1 MNPSREQDPGEDPGE
16 DLGEDLGDLVTE
28 RPHPAS
34 ERLDALPAE
43 EIVRLMNA
51 EDAVVVRAVGEETP
65 RIATAIDA
73 IAERLGRGGRLIYC
87 GAGTSGR
94 LGVLDA
100 VECIPTFQA
109 RPGQVVGLV
118 AGGTRALTWPVEGAE
133 DDFSRGRTD
142 IEAIEPAA
150 QDVVVGIT
158 ASGRTPWVLG
168 AVARARELG
177 AWTIALC
184 CHRPSRLAE
193 LAHHAITPVVGPE
206 VLAGSTRLKA
216 GTATKM
222 VLNMLSTGAFV
233 RLGKVYRNLMVDVQA
248 TNAKLRDR
256 ARRIVVAATGC
267 DAARA
272 RELLERCGYE
282 VKVAVVAARL
292 GVDADRAR
300 ALLARHGG
308 SVRRA
313 LGEA

>member
-1 MNPSREQDPGEDPGE
+1 M
-16 DLGEDLGDLVTE
+16 TE

-34 ERLDALPAE
+34 ERLDVLSAE
-43 EIVRLMNA
+43 EIVELMNA
-51 EDAVVVRAVGEETP
+51 EDAVVVRAVAKETP
-65 RIATAIDA
+65 RIARAIEA
-73 IAERLGRGGRLIYC
+73 IAERLGQGGRLIYC

-133 DDFSRGRTD
+133 DDADRGRTD
-142 IEAIEPAA
+142 VEAIEPSPR
-150 QDVVVGIT
+150 DVVVGIT

-168 AVARARELG
+168 AVERARELG
-177 AWTIALC
+177 AWTIGLC
-184 CHRPSRLAE
+184 CNRPSRLAE

-267 DAARA
+267 TDARA

-282 VKVAVVAARL
+282 AKTAIVAARA
-292 GVDADRAR
+292 GVSPERAR
-300 ALLARHGG
+300 ELLESHGG